1 MAWIVIKWW
10 QSADKALAWFF
21 FYINPLQ
28 PNIRAYILHTA
39 LCTFPRV
46 LTRRICL
53 TIKSLFSW
61 WSFPFSRDLNAIFM
75 VVLFSLCFC
84 FFCGCICLF
93 LFCFV
98 FYFSNRITLNLR
110 VDRPSWAKQW
120 NSVVVL
126 LIFSSKHRECLYLL
140 KGTETFSSPFF
151 YSIILKTDGEAPAML
166 ICITNIYCLF
176 QLWKDVLAF

>member
-1 MAWIVIKWW
+1 MVAKRR
-10 QSADKALAWFF
+10 QSSCVVF
-21 FYINPLQ
+21 FYVNPLQ
-28 PNIRAYILHTA
+28 PNISAYILHTV
-39 LCTFPRV
+39 LFTFPKV

-61 WSFPFSRDLNAIFM
+61 WSFPFSRDLNVTFM
-75 VVLFSLCFC
+75 VVLFSPCFC
-84 FFCGCICLF
+84 FFVGASVCFDFVLF
-93 LFCFV
+93 FIFWTD
-98 FYFSNRITLNLR
+98 RITLHLS

-151 YSIILKTDGEAPAML
+151 HSIILKTDGEAPAML
-166 ICITNIYCLF
+166 ICIINIYCLF
-176 QLWKDVLAF
+176 QLWEDVFAF